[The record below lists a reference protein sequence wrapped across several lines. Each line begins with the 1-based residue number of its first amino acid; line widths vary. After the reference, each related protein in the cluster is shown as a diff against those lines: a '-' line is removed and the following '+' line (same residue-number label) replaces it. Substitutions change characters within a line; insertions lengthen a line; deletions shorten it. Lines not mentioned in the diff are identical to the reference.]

1 MTGFTSTSV
10 SAEAG
15 IGKIKNTKNTT
26 RRNKIGEN
34 LDSLASEIIV
44 NYFTLTYK
52 EFIFRG

>member
-1 MTGFTSTSV
+1 MTGFISTSV

-26 RRNKIGEN
+26 RRNKIGKN
-34 LDSLASEIIV
+34 LDSLAAEIIV
-44 NYFTLTYK
+44 NYFTPTYK